1 MKKFLIVIMMFL
13 AIGSL
18 AAQEDTAKK
27 GHEPSAKAQEPLK
40 DVPKQ
45 VETPVYKLA
54 FAIYELQEGKRT
66 NQRDYSL
73 MIQADGRGANT
84 LKIGTKVP
92 VDTGNGGIT
101 YLEVGFDMQSEAI
114 ETVTNKLAVGVTV
127 NLSNFAIPEA
137 NKDPHTAG
145 NQPVIRGVTQRVRT
159 VLTPGK
165 PQVITSVDDPNSNK
179 RIQVEL
185 TATKIE

>member
-1 MKKFLIVIMMFL
+1 MKKFFIVIMMFM

-27 GHEPSAKAQEPLK
+27 GHEPSAKAQEPVK

-54 FAIYELQEGKRT
+54 FTIYELQEGKRT

-73 MIQADGRGANT
+73 MIQADGRGANA

-92 VDTGNGGIT
+92 IDTGNGIT

-114 ETVTNKLAVGVTV
+114 ETVTNKLAVGVTLTV
-127 NLSNFAIPEA
+127 NNFAMPEA
-137 NKDPHTAG
+137 NKDPRTAG

-165 PQVITSVDDPNSNK
+165 PQVITSLDDPNSNK
-179 RIQVEL
+179 RMQVEL